1 MRAGRWGPGMTG
13 LDPAEFLS
21 LVEAAAL
28 APSADNRREVQLEHA
43 GRRVRLWGD
52 QTWRSAPEH
61 RRIMSLVAI
70 GAAVENV
77 KLRAGR
83 LGFETK
89 VCWFPDSGNPGL
101 VAEIDVDRLPQTRVD
116 PIEVAIERRRTNR
129 RVRFRGPPL
138 SQGELGALSA
148 EATGIDGIQLHWF
161 DSPETRKQI
170 LRLVRLA
177 ETERFRSR
185 ELHEELFSAV
195 RFDIGWTASS
205 DDGLPPGSLEVEA
218 WMRPMFRGLRHWRV
232 LRLLRTVGMH
242 HALGLRAAYL
252 PCRLAP
258 HVGALTTSLD
268 LASGALTAG
277 AVFERIWLR
286 TTLLGAELQ
295 PFAASA
301 VLSLPAC
308 EWVAPHV
315 RAALVGGWNLLA
327 PGHWPMMVFRI
338 GHARA
343 PSVRTMRQSVEAYCY
358 APAERSGS
366 DSESRFRKSSKLF
379 VAGVAHAR
387 PPITASRTQMSWIP
401 SLRTCRVNGMK

>member
-1 MRAGRWGPGMTG
+1 M
-13 LDPAEFLS
+13 
-21 LVEAAAL
+21 
-28 APSADNRREVQLEHA
+28 
-43 GRRVRLWGD
+43 
-52 QTWRSAPEH
+52 
-61 RRIMSLVAI
+61 
-70 GAAVENV
+70 
-77 KLRAGR
+77 
-83 LGFETK
+83 
-89 VCWFPDSGNPGL
+89 
-101 VAEIDVDRLPQTRVD
+101 
-116 PIEVAIERRRTNR
+116 
-129 RVRFRGPPL
+129 
-138 SQGELGALSA
+138 GALSA

-301 VLSLPAC
+301 VLSCRPANGLHRMF
-308 EWVAPHV
+308 E
-315 RAALVGGWNLLA
+315 R
-327 PGHWPMMVFRI
+327 HWWGLEPV
-338 GHARA
+338 
-343 PSVRTMRQSVEAYCY
+343 S
-358 APAERSGS
+358 
-366 DSESRFRKSSKLF
+366 
-379 VAGVAHAR
+379 AR
-387 PPITASRTQMSWIP
+387 PLANDGLPDWPCAGAVSSHNASI
-401 SLRTCRVNGMK
+401 G

>member
-1 MRAGRWGPGMTG
+1 MTG

-295 PFAASA
+295 PSAASA

-315 RAALVGGWNLLA
+315 RAALVGGLE
-327 PGHWPMMVFRI
+327 PV
-338 GHARA
+338 
-343 PSVRTMRQSVEAYCY
+343 S
-358 APAERSGS
+358 
-366 DSESRFRKSSKLF
+366 
-379 VAGVAHAR
+379 AR
-387 PPITASRTQMSWIP
+387 PLANDGLPDWPCAGAVSSHNASI
-401 SLRTCRVNGMK
+401 G